1 MSDYDSVYK
10 VLVIDDDQ
18 GLQKMLR
25 VVLSAHGFDVVSAF
39 TGEEGLALAK
49 VEKPDVIVLDVMMP
63 GIKGRDVC
71 RSLKAD
77 AVTRDVPVLIL
88 SAKDSEDDI
97 AAELAAGAVGHLTKP
112 VNSTSL
118 LRKVKQI
125 LGA

>member
-10 VLVIDDDQ
+10 VLIIDDDQ

-77 AVTRDVPVLIL
+77 AATRDVPVLIL
-88 SAKDSEDDI
+88 SAKDSDDDI
-97 AAELAAGAVGHLTKP
+97 AAELAAGAIGHLTKP

>member
-10 VLVIDDDQ
+10 ILIIDDDK
-18 GLQKMLR
+18 GLQKMLK
-25 VVLSAHGFDVVSAF
+25 VVLSAHGFDVASAL

-77 AVTRDVPVLIL
+77 AATQDVPVLIL
-88 SAKDSEDDI
+88 SAKDSDDDI

>member
-10 VLVIDDDQ
+10 VLIIDDDQ

-63 GIKGRDVC
+63 GIKGRDV
-71 RSLKAD
+71 
-77 AVTRDVPVLIL
+77 
-88 SAKDSEDDI
+88 
-97 AAELAAGAVGHLTKP
+97 
-112 VNSTSL
+112 
-118 LRKVKQI
+118 
-125 LGA
+125 